1 MTIERPSRRTIFAC
15 VLATLAGAAA
25 GIGVGIGWDDWTDPA
40 SSFTP
45 NTTSPLLAFGMCGER
60 LQPDPAVPSV
70 TVGDPSTA
78 FDTPIRNRQIE
89 LRAQRHPEYGWIV
102 WAELVA
108 SASPQDHLWLDW
120 TYTREQDTNP
130 ALWRM
135 CEQPV
140 TAGRATPALRVYDDH
155 GRSRWFQACGQVP
168 PQDRGSRASGT
179 FCTQDWNRPN

>member
-1 MTIERPSRRTIFAC
+1 MTIDRRVLLACLFAA
-15 VLATLAGAAA
+15 LLSAAA
-25 GIGVGIGWDDWTDPA
+25 GAGVGAHWDRWTA
-40 SSFTP
+40 NTFVP
-45 NTTSPLLAFGMCGER
+45 NTKSPLLEYGLCGER
-60 LQPDPAVPSV
+60 LQPDPNVPYT

-78 FDTPIRNRQIE
+78 FDTPIRNRQVE
-89 LRAQRHPEYGWIV
+89 LRAQRHPEYGWIA

-108 SASPQDHLWLDW
+108 STSPQDHVWLDW
-120 TYTREQDTNP
+120 TYTRDQDTNP

-140 TAGRATPALRVYDDH
+140 TAGRATPAIRVYDDH